1 MIDLIIFILNL
12 KFNNGWH
19 MTFKGLFHLL
29 LQHHIK
35 DKACNSRC
43 NEMFILF
50 MGLWVMVLN
59 ATFNN
64 ISVISW
70 RSVVLLEKITDLP
83 QVTDKL
89 YHIML
94 YRVHLAW
101 TVCLWYSSGC
111 NFPINKN
118 FANISKLYSTYHW
131 GFKFIDWLNQDV
143 YQYQNDKLIISL

>member
-1 MIDLIIFILNL
+1 MIDLIIFKLNL

-19 MTFKGLFHLL
+19 ITFEGLFHLL

-64 ISVISW
+64 ISVIS
-70 RSVVLLEKITDLP
+70 KITDLP

-101 TVCLWYSSGC
+101 TVCL
-111 NFPINKN
+111 
-118 FANISKLYSTYHW
+118 
-131 GFKFIDWLNQDV
+131 
-143 YQYQNDKLIISL
+143 

>member
-1 MIDLIIFILNL
+1 MIDLIIFKLNL

-19 MTFKGLFHLL
+19 ITFEGLFHLL

-64 ISVISW
+64 ISVIS
-70 RSVVLLEKITDLP
+70 KITDLP

-118 FANISKLYSTYHW
+118 FANISKFTVHIIGVLNW
-131 GFKFIDWLNQDV
+131 LIDWI
-143 YQYQNDKLIISL
+143 KMSISIKMIN

>member
-1 MIDLIIFILNL
+1 MIDLIIFKLNL

-19 MTFKGLFHLL
+19 ITFEGLFHLL

-64 ISVISW
+64 ISVIS
-70 RSVVLLEKITDLP
+70 KITDLP

-118 FANISKLYSTYHW
+118 IANI
-131 GFKFIDWLNQDV
+131 FKFTVHIIGVLNSLIDWN
-143 YQYQNDKLIISL
+143 KMSISIKMIN

>member
-1 MIDLIIFILNL
+1 
-12 KFNNGWH
+12 

-35 DKACNSRC
+35 DKAC

-70 RSVVLLEKITDLP
+70 RSVVLVEET
-83 QVTDKL
+83 
-89 YHIML
+89 
-94 YRVHLAW
+94 RVP
-101 TVCLWYSSGC
+101 GE
-111 NFPINKN
+111 NR
-118 FANISKLYSTYHW
+118 
-131 GFKFIDWLNQDV
+131 
-143 YQYQNDKLIISL
+143 